1 MERWRSSEAVWL
13 EHSVQKVVG
22 VRARVRSGGLA
33 LTSRAM
39 GSPWKFSRGLL
50 MSDSHLESSF
60 VS

>member
-1 MERWRSSEAVWL
+1 MWL